1 MRKIFID
8 SNVQVIAEEY
18 RNEVLKHLH
27 YGPKNI
33 LVNPLKKLKRFKKY
47 FEDGEVKESFGKDA
61 NGKAIYAQIPN
72 ATSTMYQD
80 YLQVVIDRYPNDLLT
95 LLPSDFTAI
104 NNSLLATLGND
115 GSLLN
120 KELKVGSKKADSFHN
135 LLISSLMY
143 NETRTYIYPKFLKK
157 VGVKTCVYCNA
168 NFAITDDNGVAYYTV
183 DHWKPKSKYP
193 FLGIS
198 FFNLVPCCFSYN
210 RNKGDDDDEFFRLYE
225 DDTNA
230 DLNVLHFELPPKNE
244 AEYMLTHN
252 VDALSVELKESN
264 PLYKDV
270 CENMDKKLHINAIYQ
285 EHKDVV
291 EEAIWRKYAYNDE
304 NIKAMKASFTGNKLA
319 LTDDDVKRFVLGTYY
334 DDEDI
339 HKRPLSR
346 LMKDM
351 QKM

>member
-8 SNVQVIAEEY
+8 SNVHTIAEEY
-18 RNEVLKHLH
+18 RDEVLKHLH
-27 YGPKNI
+27 YGPQNL
-33 LVNPLKKLKRFKKY
+33 LVYPLKKLKRFKKY
-47 FEDGEVKESFGKDA
+47 FEDGEVKEPSGKDA
-61 NGKAIYAQIPN
+61 NGKTVYAQIQK
-72 ATSTMYQD
+72 ATSTMYQN
-80 YLQVVIDRYPNDLLT
+80 YLQIIINHYRNDLLT
-95 LLPSDFTAI
+95 LLPSDFTTL
-104 NNSLLATLGND
+104 NNSLLAKLGND

-120 KELKVGSKKADSFHN
+120 KELKVGNKKADSFHN

-143 NETRTYIYPKFLKK
+143 NEVRTYIYPKFLKK
-157 VGVKTCVYCNA
+157 IGVKTCVYCNA
-168 NFAITDDNGVAYYTV
+168 NFAITDENGVAYYTV

-193 FLGIS
+193 FLCIS
-198 FFNLVPCCFSYN
+198 FFNLVPCCFSCN

-225 DDTNA
+225 DDANA

-244 AEYMLTHN
+244 AEYKLTHN

-264 PLYKDV
+264 PSYKNICKKMND
-270 CENMDKKLHINAIYQ
+270 KLHINAIYQ

-291 EEAIWRKYAYNDE
+291 EEAIWRKYAYNGE
-304 NIKAMKASFTGNKLA
+304 NIKALKASFAESKLA

-334 DDEDI
+334 DDDDI

-346 LMKDM
+346 LMKDI

>member
-8 SNVQVIAEEY
+8 SNVHAIAEEY
-18 RNEVLKHLH
+18 RDEVLKHLH

-33 LVNPLKKLKRFKKY
+33 LVNPLKKMERFKKY
-47 FEDGEVKESFGKDA
+47 FEDGEVKEPSGRDA
-61 NGKAIYAQIPN
+61 NGKPIYAKITN
-72 ATSTMYQD
+72 DTSIKYKD
-80 YLQVVIDRYPNDLLT
+80 YLQMVIDRYPNDLLT
-95 LLPSDFTAI
+95 LLPSDFTTL
-104 NNSLLATLGND
+104 NNLLLATLGDD
-115 GSLLN
+115 GSLLD

-143 NETRTYIYPKFLKK
+143 NEIRTYIYPKFLKK
-157 VGVKTCVYCNA
+157 VSVKTCVYCNA
-168 NFAITDDNGVAYYTV
+168 NFAITDENGVAYYTV

-193 FLGIS
+193 FLCIS
-198 FFNLVPCCFSYN
+198 FFNLVPCCFSCN

-225 DDTNA
+225 DDANV

-244 AEYMLTHN
+244 AEYKLTHN

-264 PLYKDV
+264 PSYKNICKKMND
-270 CENMDKKLHINAIYQ
+270 KLHINAIYQ

-304 NIKAMKASFTGNKLA
+304 NIKALKASFAESKLA

-346 LMKDM
+346 LMKDI

>member
-8 SNVQVIAEEY
+8 SNVQAIAEEY
-18 RNEVLKHLH
+18 RDEVLKHLH
-27 YGPKNI
+27 YGSQKN
-33 LVNPLKKLKRFKKY
+33 LVNPLKKMKRFKKY
-47 FEDGEVKESFGKDA
+47 FEDGEVKEPSGKDA
-61 NGKAIYAQIPN
+61 QGKTIYAQIPN
-72 ATSTMYQD
+72 ATMYQD
-80 YLQVVIDRYPNDLLT
+80 YLQIVIDHYQNDLLT
-95 LLPSDFTAI
+95 LHPSDFTTL
-104 NNSLLATLGND
+104 NDSLLTTLGKD
-115 GSLLN
+115 GSLLD

-143 NETRTYIYPKFLKK
+143 NEIRTYIYPKFLKK

-168 NFAITDDNGVAYYTV
+168 NFAITDKDGVAYYTV

-193 FLGIS
+193 FLCIS
-198 FFNLVPCCFSYN
+198 FFNLVPCCFSCN

-225 DDTNA
+225 DDANA

-252 VDALSVELKESN
+252 ADALSVELKESN

-270 CENMDKKLHINAIYQ
+270 CKNMDKKLHINAIYQ

-304 NIKAMKASFTGNKLA
+304 NIKALKASFAESKLA

-334 DDEDI
+334 DDDDI

-346 LMKDM
+346 LRKDI

>member
-47 FEDGEVKESFGKDA
+47 FEDGEVKESFDTDP
-61 NGKAIYAQIPN
+61 NGKTIYAQIPN

-95 LLPSDFTAI
+95 LLPSDFTTI
-104 NNSLLATLGND
+104 NNSLMATLGND

-157 VGVKTCVYCNA
+157 
-168 NFAITDDNGVAYYTV
+168 
-183 DHWKPKSKYP
+183 
-193 FLGIS
+193 
-198 FFNLVPCCFSYN
+198 
-210 RNKGDDDDEFFRLYE
+210 
-225 DDTNA
+225 
-230 DLNVLHFELPPKNE
+230 
-244 AEYMLTHN
+244 
-252 VDALSVELKESN
+252 
-264 PLYKDV
+264 
-270 CENMDKKLHINAIYQ
+270 
-285 EHKDVV
+285 
-291 EEAIWRKYAYNDE
+291 
-304 NIKAMKASFTGNKLA
+304 LA
-319 LTDDDVKRFVLGTYY
+319 
-334 DDEDI
+334 
-339 HKRPLSR
+339 
-346 LMKDM
+346 
-351 QKM
+351 